1 MATTFASRFGG
12 RRPGQLIRAEDW
24 NDLVDALDELQTG
37 LEGALTTLETE
48 VDGVRAAV
56 EATEAKV
63 GDLTT
68 TVDALQASV
77 GDLDAI
83 AKAHYRVNLSASRA
97 SYAVGEEAVV
107 TAQLRS
113 LTNQPLTFPGS
124 DRPLVDFVTVWGH
137 FKPAPGFPAS
147 EAAGARAVS
156 VRVDANGVARVLLR
170 DDMGAELG
178 DDAHESMS
186 TALKTQVGGVAAA
199 QAIMQAST
207 PQEAQQT
214 GVFGILGD
222 AYDVKTA
229 GIVQYVDHYYAGYGG
244 KVAGGLIQWGGSWED
259 HRAVV
264 LAFARTDAD
273 PLTPDP
279 ARGVASIQLTFRDW
293 IGPFVFEYTA
303 PVQIKKDIPEFRD
316 RLALRFTEEYFSSY
330 RNVTTEIEDLVK
342 DDRGLLGRVRDY
354 QVAYEALDGIAP
366 GKPQAIVDRVT
377 TTVQRAVALQQTV
390 EPAMATT
397 KVADGKAAFSALADS
412 MHEANVDVTAA
423 VAEMGQLGGQFEAV
437 QSRVGKAEQTITS
450 LDTRVQ
456 GTSAQ
461 LASIDAGVEVV
472 TQKVNAVEGLYGAD
486 VRKEFLALKGTVL
499 DVKAIK
505 DHLDLPT

>member
-1 MATTFASRFGG
+1 MATFVDRFGG

-24 NDLVDALDELQTG
+24 NDLVAALDALQAG
-37 LEGALTTLETE
+37 LEGAITTLQTEVAGVRTAVEETE
-48 VDGVRAAV
+48 
-56 EATEAKV
+56 TKV
-63 GDLTT
+63 GTLTAE
-68 TVDALQASV
+68 VDALQASV

-83 AKAHYRVNLSASRA
+83 AKAHYRVNLSASRT
-97 SYAVGEEAVV
+97 SYAVGDEALV

-113 LTNQPLTFPGS
+113 LTNQPLTFPGA
-124 DRPLVDFVTVWGH
+124 DRPFVDFVTVWGH
-137 FKPAPGFPAS
+137 FRPAPGFPAA
-147 EAAGARAVS
+147 EAAGARAIS

-170 DDMGAELG
+170 DDVGAELG
-178 DDAHESMS
+178 DGAHESMS
-186 TALKTQVGGVAAA
+186 TALKTQVGGVAVGE
-199 QAIMQAST
+199 AIMQAST

-214 GVFGILGD
+214 GVFGILGG
-222 AYDVKTA
+222 AYDSKTS
-229 GIVQYVDHYYAGYGG
+229 GLVQYVDHYYAGYGG
-244 KVAGGLIQWGGSWED
+244 KVAGGLIKWGGDWED

-273 PLTPDP
+273 PLSPDP
-279 ARGVASIQLTFRDW
+279 ARGIASIQLTFRDW

-303 PVQIKKDIPEFRD
+303 PVQIKKDIPEFRE
-316 RLALRFTEEYFSSY
+316 RLALRFTEDYFTSY

-354 QVAYEALDGIAP
+354 QVVHEALDGVAP
-366 GKPQAIVDRVT
+366 GKPQEIVDRVT

-397 KVADGKAAFSALADS
+397 KVASGKAALTALSDS
-412 MHEANVDVTAA
+412 VHEANVDVTAA
-423 VAEMGQLGGQFEAV
+423 VAEMALLGGQVEEV
-437 QSRVGKAEQTITS
+437 STRVGKAEQTITS

-456 GTSAQ
+456 GTSSQ

-472 TQKVNAVEGLYGAD
+472 TQKVNAVEDLYGAD

-505 DHLDLPT
+505 DHLDLPS